1 MSDSRGY
8 TIVRY
13 QGKTHFAYGHYSG
26 PHMFNQVIRGVLS
39 SPTGMSGA
47 FGIGGQAVHS
57 WFPNEFWCAG
67 AIALDL
73 DERRLVFFGWDGSYS
88 RGRHLE
94 KPWLRRAIVELLQA
108 FHARHAAEVWSI
120 GWADEGIATIA
131 DLAGVP
137 RSEVLGDRWPTKVLG
152 HSREDILQRSG
163 KGFTATVLTVRDE
176 SGAVRDLGLGESGLD
191 ALKFGEDILR
201 DLREL
206 PALEALPNE
215 QFVSRGAFI
224 DARERTIWIWS
235 GAAQEYVSRVERA
248 WPGWKAQCAHGMYR
262 EQVQKSGRD
271 ARAVEVSREVVERQ
285 LIEYLPKLKPEVCYA
300 NAGMRLGNC
309 GCGYMWSYDDGNP
322 FAKDAEVV
330 PEFGQNDPRIVKY
343 LTRILNDHPSYVGY
357 PAELSSSVHIGG
369 AHRDCTRARDKL
381 ISDITD
387 WSAEVEEGL
396 RELREREK
404 GEALETPSGPP
415 VEKR

>member
-13 QGKTHFAYGHYSG
+13 QGRTHFAYGHYSG

-47 FGIGGQAVHS
+47 FGIGGRAVHA

-67 AIALDL
+67 ATALDI
-73 DERRLVFFGWDGSYS
+73 DARRLVFFGWDGSFS

-94 KPWLRRAIVELLQA
+94 KPWLRRAIVEFLQA

-120 GWADEGIATIA
+120 AWADEGIATIA

-137 RSEVLGDRWPTKVLG
+137 RSEVLGDRWPTSVLG

-163 KGFTATVLTVRDE
+163 KGFSSTVLTVRDE
-176 SGAVRDLGLGESGLD
+176 GGLVRDITLGESGLD

-224 DARERTIWIWS
+224 DVLERTIWVWS
-235 GAAQEYVSRVERA
+235 GNAQEYASRIARA
-248 WPGWKAQCAHGMYR
+248 WPGWTAKHAPGMYR
-262 EQVQKSGRD
+262 EQVQRSGR
-271 ARAVEVSREVVERQ
+271 EVKPIEVPREIVERE
-285 LIEYLPKLKPEVCYA
+285 LLAYLPKLKPEVCYA
-300 NAGMRLGNC
+300 NAGMRMGSC
-309 GCGYMWSYDDGNP
+309 GCGYLWSYDDDP
-322 FAKDAEVV
+322 WAKDADIV
-330 PEFGQNDPRIVKY
+330 PEFGPNDPRVAKY
-343 LTRILNDHPSYVGY
+343 LTRILHDQPYCTGY
-357 PAELSSSVHIGG
+357 SAPDPAKGWRCIPGP
-369 AHRDCTRARDKL
+369 HRDCSRDGEKL
-381 ISDITD
+381 AAKVSE
-387 WSAEVEEGL
+387 WRAEVEESL
-396 RELREREK
+396 IELAERDRLAESQR
-404 GEALETPSGPP
+404 SG
-415 VEKR
+415 KA